1 MVTHVSWGFRFRS
14 SGGEFK
20 TRRAAF
26 RCKMWSGETG
36 GGRGER
42 EASLW
47 WLTHLNPLTS
57 GTDFSFWKSAWIN
70 RLGFRVAGDLRK
82 WKLSA
87 FCTGFK
93 ERFYR
98 VSWSFGEGPTPP
110 SPPPYPTSSHRN
122 RRVLSLCIT
131 ISFFEY
137 STRFKQHPFHNYC

>member
-26 RCKMWSGETG
+26 RYKMWSGETG
-36 GGRGER
+36 GGGER

-98 VSWSFGEGPTPP
+98 VSWSFDEGPAPP
-110 SPPPYPTSSHRN
+110 SPPPLPNLLPSKPACFKFVHNNKFFWVFNSIQT
-122 RRVLSLCIT
+122 T
-131 ISFFEY
+131 PIS
-137 STRFKQHPFHNYC
+137 